1 MLSSEE
7 VPLVSCAGR
16 VLRQTVLADRDVPP
30 YDRVMMDGIAFAYK
44 ALEKGLRAFSIAGT
58 QPAGAPPKILEDP
71 ESCFEIMTGS
81 VLSAGCDCVAP
92 YEEVE
97 IGEGKAR
104 LKSGFQPVPGRFIH
118 QMGSDYKQGSTL
130 LKSGRRLTSRQ
141 IAVVAASGYASLSV
155 TRKPRLA
162 LVSTGDELV
171 DIGHPL
177 ERYQIRPSN
186 IYALRAG
193 LSALGLPDTERHHLS
208 DDPGE
213 IENKLGGLL
222 ETSDVL
228 ILSGG
233 VSKGRYDFIPGI
245 LDKLG
250 VEKLFHGV
258 AQRPGKPFWF
268 GRKKEVGTSVF
279 ALPGN
284 PLSTLIC
291 FHRFVIPALEKMLG
305 LPNSRPVWAA
315 LAEPFDF
322 KPSLTLYLPVKAES
336 QPNGLLKAFPRT
348 VSNSGDYASVVE
360 TSGFVELPGGDASEF
375 PAGYCAK
382 YFPWI

>member
-1 MLSSEE
+1 
-7 VPLVSCAGR
+7 
-16 VLRQTVLADRDVPP
+16 
-30 YDRVMMDGIAFAYK
+30 
-44 ALEKGLRAFSIAGT
+44 
-58 QPAGAPPKILEDP
+58 
-71 ESCFEIMTGS
+71 MTGA
-81 VLSAGCDCVAP
+81 VLTAGCDCVAP

-104 LKSGFQPVPGRFIH
+104 LKSGFEPVPGRFIH

-130 LKSGRRLTSRQ
+130 LQSGRRLTSRQ
-141 IAVVAASGYASLSV
+141 IAVVAASGYASLCV
-155 TRKPRLA
+155 TSKPHLA

-213 IENKLGGLL
+213 IENKLASLL

-268 GRKKEVGTSVF
+268 GRKVGGASVF

-305 LPNSRPVWAA
+305 LPISAPVWAA

-322 KPSLTLYLPVKAES
+322 KPSFTLYLPVKAES
-336 QPNGLLKAFPRT
+336 QANGLLKAFPRT

-360 TSGFVELPGGDASEF
+360 TSGFVELPGGDATEF
-375 PAGYCAK
+375 PAGYCAR